1 MAGGEEKGR
10 CGCANLGPTRRMRW
24 GDGLGDRSRR
34 EAVSER
40 GLCRERAVGFGG
52 RVFVSLAVEA

>member
-1 MAGGEEKGR
+1 MGWA
-10 CGCANLGPTRRMRW
+10 T
-24 GDGLGDRSRR
+24 DRR

-52 RVFVSLAVEA
+52 RVFVGLAVEA